1 MMGIFSTALA
11 GLLSLADPETIV
23 ITTGPHSLSPKYHQ
37 TDYESSCGSN
47 VFRVRFRNGP
57 DENGRVDHAMIDNQP
72 VPGAAEMLDLRAARR
87 WITGVEILNCEADR
101 RRSILRGTINFEP
114 ADSRRLGMRWTLA
127 FRLTREG
134 RDSWRMTID

>member
-1 MMGIFSTALA
+1 MSAFGTALA

-23 ITTGPHSLSPKYHQ
+23 ITTGPHGLSPEYHQ

-57 DENGRVDHAMIDNQP
+57 DENGRVDHLMIDNQP

-87 WITGVEILNCEADR
+87 WITGVEILNCGSDQ
-101 RRSILRGTINFEP
+101 RRSVLRGTIDFEP
-114 ADSRRLGMRWTLA
+114 HDSRRLGMRWTLA